1 MKGNNSLKGGDLMKK
16 IIAVCLCLIVLCS
29 MPISVYASSIQPYYN
44 NVDRVNTVFTISD
57 SGVAT
62 VKNSYTGIT
71 GTMKSAKI
79 STKVQKKVGIIWVTV
94 DNGSWTDNSSSNDFA
109 KSHSV
114 QLSGKG
120 TNRAHTVFTF
130 SGSGGSDDKI
140 TKNVEKTYS

>member
-1 MKGNNSLKGGDLMKK
+1 
-16 IIAVCLCLIVLCS
+16 

-120 TNRAHTVFTF
+120 TYRAHTVFTF